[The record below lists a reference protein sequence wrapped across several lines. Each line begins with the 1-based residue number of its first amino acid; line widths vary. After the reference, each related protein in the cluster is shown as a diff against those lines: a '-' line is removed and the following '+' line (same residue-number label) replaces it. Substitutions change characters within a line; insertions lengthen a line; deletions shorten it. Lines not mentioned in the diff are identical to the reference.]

1 MSEYESLRRDGWTG
15 FAQVYLKQCHEEA
28 KSNNEIDK
36 EVYNK
41 LVELDT
47 RLGTTASEQLFES
60 YQMKKL
66 LNELGGYILREA
78 GMDFQKL
85 KDHDWIK
92 KKTNYAGYADYYLS
106 EYDRR
111 SDADATIYRRLLDI
125 DAVCGTDASLQLF
138 RCIKRTTRCDIIKVC
153 NFHRKKRLKMN
164 LDN

>member
-1 MSEYESLRRDGWTG
+1 MRGDGWTG

-28 KSNNEIDK
+28 KSSNEIDK

-78 GMDFQKL
+78 RIDFQKL

-92 KKTNYAGYADYYLS
+92 KETNYAGYADYYLS
-106 EYDRR
+106 EYHRP
-111 SDADATIYRRLLDI
+111 SDADARKLLDI
-125 DAVCGTDASLQLF
+125 DAIHGTDPALQLF
-138 RCIKRTTRCDIIKVC
+138 RCIKKTTRCDIIKV
-153 NFHRKKRLKMN
+153 
-164 LDN
+164 

>member
-15 FAQVYLKQCHEEA
+15 FAEVYLKQCHEES
-28 KSNNEIDK
+28 KSNNQIDK

-41 LVELDT
+41 IVELDT

-78 GMDFQKL
+78 GIDFQKL

-92 KKTNYAGYADYYLS
+92 KETNYAGYADYYLS
-106 EYDRR
+106 EY
-111 SDADATIYRRLLDI
+111 YRPGDPDTAVYQRLVDV
-125 DAVCGTDASLQLF
+125 DSVHGTDASLQLF
-138 RCIKRTTRCDIIKVC
+138 RCIKRTTRYDIIKV
-153 NFHRKKRLKMN
+153 
-164 LDN
+164 